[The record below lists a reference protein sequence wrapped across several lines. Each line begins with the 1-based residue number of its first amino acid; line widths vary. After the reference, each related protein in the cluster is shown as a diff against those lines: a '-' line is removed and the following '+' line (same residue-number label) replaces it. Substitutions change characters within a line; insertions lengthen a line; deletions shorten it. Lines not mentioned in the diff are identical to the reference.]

1 MASRPTLAKV
11 ALTAGVSKTTAS
23 YVLNG
28 QKKMSAETT
37 RRVKE
42 AARRLGYRLDASASG
57 LSRGRTQVVGVL
69 TGKTVTE
76 LVTGSNSL
84 FWLRLNDSFVQ
95 RCSEEGLVVA
105 FAGED
110 RAQALIDSGVD
121 TLIVLG
127 SHGLEAFEGLR
138 VPFGLPIISVDPIPD
153 HDNVQLSYDNDA
165 IAALVAG
172 HFAEQGASHL
182 AWVSAA
188 GSEAVF
194 AILVAALTNWATDNG
209 MDFSCHV
216 YDGLPDVQASIH
228 EALDAG
234 ADGIF
239 AMCGTPKRI
248 TEAIADRGLS
258 IPDDILLVMQS
269 EGAIEE
275 SMTPQLSNFSY
286 LGTEAGITIAEMC
299 VDVVKNG
306 THPTQLDLNFELV
319 ARESSLRTD

>member
-1 MASRPTLAKV
+1 MKSPAKFDLHHHAV
-11 ALTAGVSKTTAS
+11 PEFYVEAMHAAGIKALGGFNFPRWTPERSLRAMDALGTERAWLSVPPGVTFDGIPDPPA
-23 YVLNG
+23 L
-28 QKKMSAETT
+28 
-37 RRVKE
+37 
-42 AARRLGYRLDASASG
+42 ARRL
-57 LSRGRTQVVGVL
+57 
-69 TGKTVTE
+69 
-76 LVTGSNSL
+76 
-84 FWLRLNDSFVQ
+84 
-95 RCSEEGLVVA
+95 
-105 FAGED
+105 
-110 RAQALIDSGVD
+110 
-121 TLIVLG
+121 
-127 SHGLEAFEGLR
+127 
-138 VPFGLPIISVDPIPD
+138 
-153 HDNVQLSYDNDA
+153 NDA

-248 TEAIADRGLS
+248 TEAISDRGLS
-258 IPDDILLVMQS
+258 IPDDILWVMQS